1 MRKEG
6 VRKVAYVGYWS
17 PTLAIDVLLYF
28 NFVFVFLVRYFHF
41 RQVKENLK
49 TMSSW
54 IGNMQRIECRLS
66 IFELILL
73 DAVIHKSKH
82 CFYYYWCN
90 TWLKNAVSI
99 LCRLYS
105 ADFFPVCCALSNN
118 ETRFGPLKG
127 NAHYKRENNRLRFAY
142 SWCHRY

>member
-28 NFVFVFLVRYFHF
+28 NFVLVFLVRYFHF
-41 RQVKENLK
+41 RQIKENLK

-73 DAVIHKSKH
+73 DAVIHSQ
-82 CFYYYWCN
+82 N
-90 TWLKNAVSI
+90 IVSTI
-99 LCRLYS
+99 IG
-105 ADFFPVCCALSNN
+105 ATHD
-118 ETRFGPLKG
+118 
-127 NAHYKRENNRLRFAY
+127 
-142 SWCHRY
+142 